1 MAKQTDPAAEK
12 ALCIEKATIKTDKGQ
27 AAEKAALKAAES
39 KCASSA
45 ASREQITNLLKSV
58 ETSFDCQG
66 LCQPSTWWWYGD
78 ITTGSPQNG
87 CLITLKQEFGKS
99 AGAAAIVMLISIIVS
114 TCLCCCTFGQLCNK
128 KKD

>member
-66 LCQPSTWWWYGD
+66 LCSLPPGGGTV
-78 ITTGSPQNG
+78 TSP
-87 CLITLKQEFGKS
+87 LALPRTDALS
-99 AGAAAIVMLISIIVS
+99 P
-114 TCLCCCTFGQLCNK
+114 
-128 KKD
+128 